1 MLKHHWP
8 YIFSMVFFIL
18 LIVVILPLQ
27 INKYLT
33 LKDDV
38 DISREEANHLK
49 DVKAKLLSYK
59 GINLDKDI
67 KTLTEVFPDKPDRF
81 SLFSN
86 ISLLQKQDE
95 LLIQN
100 FSSPFNDLSDEKIGI
115 NVRSI
120 ATLQG
125 FKNLLSNYFFK
136 TGKLITLDSIFYD
149 MEKQDLTFTV
159 YYHSKQI
166 GNNEGNL
173 VKRDDKEIAFVQNI
187 RKNIALLNIGV
198 PLTTFSD
205 NDSALDDYSS
215 KPNPFQN

>member
-1 MLKHHWP
+1 
-8 YIFSMVFFIL
+8 MVFFIL

-86 ISLLQKQDE
+86 ISLLQKQD
-95 LLIQN
+95 
-100 FSSPFNDLSDEKIGI
+100 
-115 NVRSI
+115 
-120 ATLQG
+120 
-125 FKNLLSNYFFK
+125 
-136 TGKLITLDSIFYD
+136 
-149 MEKQDLTFTV
+149 
-159 YYHSKQI
+159 
-166 GNNEGNL
+166 
-173 VKRDDKEIAFVQNI
+173 
-187 RKNIALLNIGV
+187 
-198 PLTTFSD
+198 
-205 NDSALDDYSS
+205 
-215 KPNPFQN
+215 